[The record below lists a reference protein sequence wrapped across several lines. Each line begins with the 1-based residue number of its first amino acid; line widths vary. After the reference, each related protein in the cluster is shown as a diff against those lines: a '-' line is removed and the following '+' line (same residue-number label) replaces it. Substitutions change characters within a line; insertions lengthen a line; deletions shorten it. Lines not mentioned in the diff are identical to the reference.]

1 MGNVRILAPTGG
13 LGFAPP
19 DPTRSFYPALER
31 SPDVIVADAGSADI
45 GPLFLGS
52 GARYNEP
59 AWEELDFE
67 RLIEGMIR
75 LGVPLVV
82 GSCGGHGLDAAVE
95 QYAAIVEG
103 VASRL
108 GQKLNTALIFSE
120 QTRAWLHAALDRE
133 QEVASTAPAL
143 SPLSHEVI
151 DQTNRIVAVM
161 GAQPI
166 LAALR
171 GGAQVVLA
179 GRACDDALFAA
190 SAMYHEVSPA
200 SAFLTGKLL
209 ENSSLVA
216 VPFVLRESILA
227 DVDDEGVVLEPML
240 AEQRCTRT
248 SVAAELMYERRTPLE
263 QAGPGGI
270 LDLDAVRIEELDDRR
285 VRVSG
290 ARYRSAP
297 PALKVEGAGLC
308 GYRTLCIAGCRDPQM
323 IENLGPIVEAM
334 RVRVADTGA
343 RIAVNVFG
351 RDAVMGALEPT
362 PVPGHEVAIIVET
375 VGSTQEEANSACLLA
390 KRLLFSA
397 KYPGQKQTGGSIA
410 SLIDEYLE
418 AGPSYRWTVNHI
430 VPVPDLVEPFR
441 LEFRALGGGV

>member
-1 MGNVRILAPTGG
+1 MGSVRILAPTGG

-19 DPTRSFYPALER
+19 DPERSYYPALER
-31 SPDVIVADAGSADI
+31 GPDVIVADAGSADI

-59 AWEELDFE
+59 DWEELDFE
-67 RLIEGMIR
+67 RLIEGVIR

-82 GSCGGHGLDAAVE
+82 GSCGGHGSDAAVE
-95 QYAAIVEG
+95 EYAAIVDR
-103 VASRL
+103 VARRRRQAL
-108 GQKLNTALIFSE
+108 ATALIFSE
-120 QTRAWLHAALDRE
+120 QTRDWLHAALDGE
-133 QEVASTAPAL
+133 PEIASTAPAL
-143 SPLSHEVI
+143 PPLTHEAI
-151 DQTNRIVAVM
+151 DGSDRIVAVM

-171 GGAQVVLA
+171 AGAQVVLA
-179 GRACDDALFAA
+179 GRSCDDALFAA
-190 SAMYHEVSPA
+190 AAMHHGVDAAP
-200 SAFLTGKLL
+200 AFLAGKLL

-216 VPFVLRESILA
+216 VPFVLRECILA

-263 QAGPGGI
+263 QAGPGGV
-270 LDLDAVRIEELDDRR
+270 LELDAIRIEELDDRR

-290 ARYRSAP
+290 PRYRSAP
-297 PALKVEGAGLC
+297 PALKVEGAGLS
-308 GYRTLCIAGCRDPQM
+308 GYRSLCIAGCRDPRM
-323 IENLGPIVEAM
+323 IENLDPILETM
-334 RVRVADTGA
+334 RGQVVAAGT

-351 RDAVMGALEPT
+351 RDAVMGRLEPT
-362 PVPGHEVAIIVET
+362 PAPAHEVAIVVET
-375 VGSTQEEANSACLLA
+375 VGSTQEEANRACLLA

-441 LEFRALGGGV
+441 LELRTLGGGA